1 MHTRIARH
9 GDAQTFLRHARP
21 WLMLTEVENN
31 LVLSL
36 AERAAAG
43 TDTMYVATI
52 EQNGAV
58 VGCALRTPP
67 RKLVLTRMPPSAVPA
82 LVVDVA
88 ACFDALP
95 AVLGPPSAAQE
106 FARLW
111 CERRGCIQRNGMTQR
126 LYKAESVRPPS
137 PAPAGTL
144 RLATDA
150 DIGLVASWVACFA
163 TEARGDAPGTRAQVA
178 ERIAAGEMA
187 LWHDEHPRTLAGY
200 SGRSPSGVRIGY
212 VYTPPEWRGHGYASA
227 CVAGLSQHALDQGAR
242 FCCLYTDL
250 ANPASNAIYQRIGY
264 EPVCDAID
272 IEFTAPP

>member
-9 GDAQTFLRHARP
+9 GDAQTFLKHARP
-21 WLMLTEVENN
+21 WLMQTEAENN

-36 AERAAAG
+36 AERASARQDAI
-43 TDTMYVATI
+43 YVATI

-95 AVLGPPSAAQE
+95 AVLGPPSAARE
-106 FARLW
+106 FGQLW
-111 CERRGCIQRNGMTQR
+111 CERRGCVLRNGMEQR
-126 LYKAESVRPPS
+126 LYKAECVRPPGT
-137 PAPAGTL
+137 APAGAL

-150 DIGLVASWVACFA
+150 DTGLVASWVSCFA
-163 TEARGDAPGTRAQVA
+163 TELRVDAPSTRAFVA

-187 LWHDEHPRTLAGY
+187 LWHDQHPRTLAGY

-227 CVAGLSQHALDQGAR
+227 CVAALSQHALDQGAR

-250 ANPASNAIYQRIGY
+250 ANPTSNAIYQRIGY

-272 IEFTAPP
+272 IEFVARP